1 MSERSRESLRET
13 FQVCEARLQTATVGN
28 QLKFWVQS
36 ECVSKA
42 KGGFVWSEKTD
53 GSVWMNLGQRR

>member
-13 FQVCEARLQTATVGN
+13 CQVCEARLQTATVGN
-28 QLKFWVQS
+28 HLKFWVQS
-36 ECVSKA
+36 EWVSKA
-42 KGGFVWSEKTD
+42 RGGFVWSEKTD